1 MTSAPDPGT
10 LADPAL
16 ADPTLPRNPDDYA
29 PPRRPG
35 FGAAFWASI
44 IIGLILIL
52 AGAVI
57 GFFGARLFPVHAAV
71 HPAAQAASGS
81 AAPAVPPDQAV
92 AQAAGL
98 PASAANIGPESPTP
112 SLAELGALAARVDK
126 LQADQRR
133 VAQAS
138 AEALAAADVSEA
150 AQGSLAFT
158 GQLARL
164 DRLLPDSPDLRTL
177 RALAQTGAPSRAA
190 LAREFAPL
198 ADRAA
203 VASRTPPAGSSVLA
217 RTAHVFAAI
226 FTLRRIDRLSGND
239 PDAVLA
245 RAQRQ
250 VDDGDIEDAQKELAA
265 LPPAGQQALL
275 AWNAQALRRIE
286 IDRLVAG
293 IRAGAVRDLAEVTG
307 PGQV

>member
-10 LADPAL
+10 FSDTTALPDSALPRDPAE
-16 ADPTLPRNPDDYA
+16 YA
-29 PPRRPG
+29 PARRSG

-44 IIGLILIL
+44 VIGLILIL
-52 AGAVI
+52 AGAII
-57 GFFGARLFPVHAAV
+57 GFFGARLFPV

-81 AAPAVPPDQAV
+81 AAHALPPDLAV
-92 AQAAGL
+92 VQAAGL
-98 PASAANIGPESPTP
+98 PTPAAAVSPASPAPSP
-112 SLAELGALAARVDK
+112 AELSALAARVDK
-126 LQADQRR
+126 LQTDQRR

-150 AQGSLAFT
+150 AQGSLAFAD
-158 GQLARL
+158 QLARL
-164 DRLLPDSPDLRTL
+164 DRLLPDSPDLRIL

-217 RTAHVFAAI
+217 RAAHVLAAI
-226 FTLRRIDRLSGND
+226 FTLRRIDRLNGND

-245 RAQRQ
+245 RAQRR
-250 VDDGDIEDAQKELAA
+250 VDDGDIEGAQKELAA
-265 LPPAGQQALL
+265 LPPAGQRALL
-275 AWNAQALRRIE
+275 AWRAQALRRTE
-286 IDRLVAG
+286 IDRLVAD
-293 IRAGAVRDLAEVTG
+293 IRAGAARDLAEVAA

>member
-10 LADPAL
+10 LSDPAL
-16 ADPTLPRNPDDYA
+16 PDSTLPKDPAEYA
-29 PPRRPG
+29 APRRPG

-52 AGAVI
+52 AGAII
-57 GFFGARLFPVHAAV
+57 GFFGARLFPV

-81 AAPAVPPDQAV
+81 AATAALPDQAV
-92 AQAAGL
+92 APVASLSSPATTASSGSFL
-98 PASAANIGPESPTP
+98 PPP
-112 SLAELGALAARVDK
+112 AEFGALAARVDK

-150 AQGSLAFT
+150 AQGSLAFAD
-158 GQLARL
+158 QLARL

-217 RTAHVFAAI
+217 RAAHVFAAI
-226 FTLRRIDRLSGND
+226 FTLRRIDRLNGND

-245 RAQRQ
+245 RAQRH
-250 VDDGDIEDAQKELAA
+250 VDDGDIEDAQKELVA

-275 AWNAQALRRIE
+275 AWRAQALRRTE
-286 IDRLVAG
+286 IDRLVAD
-293 IRAGAVRDLAEVTG
+293 IRAGAMRDLAEVTA